1 MEGAKKEG
9 AAGFIKGF
17 GKGIGGI
24 VLKPGAAIFGIPA
37 YTMKGVYKE
46 LQQLSGSSVQNY
58 IIAARTAQ
66 GYDEWHRS
74 SAQERQEIIRRWK
87 VVESEVKK
95 KRFIHEQFQD
105 MLRKQWDGDNRD
117 GGNGNDGQAKGSRSL
132 LGIRPRSRAN
142 SRAARVGTRGEAT
155 APNVEVT
162 QHASEPPK
170 YEDLQYTRGAG
181 GDELERAIHTSVADT
196 SRGDPEQDAMIER
209 AIRASIAELA
219 SSQQSSGTG
228 NNIDNEDEILR
239 KAIAASML
247 EHGNQHPP
255 AYGDTSSSSQH
266 DEELAAALKA
276 SLANSGHHQDKRA
289 KHSTDSEWD
298 TNSTSE
304 NSEYRLAVKA
314 SQDQLSANHH
324 DDDAELQRAISQSQD
339 IHKATT
345 SAEEE
350 ERVVMEYVKKQ
361 SLLEEQHR
369 RGVAEKGKGRVAE
382 PDDDNED
389 DEEFKRAVAM
399 SLLQEGKKGG
409 RA

>member
-1 MEGAKKEG
+1 MC
-9 AAGFIKGF
+9 IRDR
-17 GKGIGGI
+17 GIGGI

-46 LQQLSGSSVQNY
+46 LQNISGSSVQNY

-74 SAQERQEIIRRWK
+74 SAQERQEIIKRWK

-105 MLRKQWDGDNRD
+105 MLKKQWE
-117 GGNGNDGQAKGSRSL
+117 GGNPDAGVGNDGQARGSRSF

-142 SRAARVGTRGEAT
+142 SRAARRNEAT
-155 APNVEVT
+155 TPTVEVT
-162 QHASEPPK
+162 QHGEPPK

-181 GDELERAIHTSVADT
+181 GSELERAIQSSVADT

-219 SSQQSSGTG
+219 SGQQSSGTAT
-228 NNIDNEDEILR
+228 NPDDEDEILR

-247 EHGNQHPP
+247 EHNGQHPP
-255 AYGDTSSSSQH
+255 AYEDTSSSEH

-276 SLANSGHHQDKRA
+276 SLANSSAHQDKRQ

-298 TNSTSE
+298 TNSSADDE
-304 NSEYRLAVKA
+304 EYRLAVKA
-314 SQDQLSANHH
+314 SQDQVSSANH
-324 DDDAELQRAISQSQD
+324 DDDAELQRAISQSQEA
-339 IHKATT
+339 HKAST

-350 ERVVMEYVKKQ
+350 ERVVLEYVKKQ
-361 SLLEEQHR
+361 SLLEEEHR
-369 RGVAEKGKGRVAE
+369 KKLGGKGKGKVEE
-382 PDDDNED
+382 PEQKDEED
-389 DEEFKRAVAM
+389 DEEFKRAVEE
-399 SLLQEGKKGG
+399 SLRQEGKNGG